1 MSTTVSSPEEL
12 LVWQK
17 AVDLSVAVYRLTEK
31 FPQREIYGI
40 TSQMRRAVVSVPSN
54 IAEGRRRGTRAD
66 FAHFLHM
73 AHGSLAEPDTQL
85 AIAHSLSFCGG
96 SEYEHARSLITE
108 VSKML
113 HAMIKGLR

>member
-1 MSTTVSSPEEL
+1 MNETVSSPEEL

-17 AVDLSVAVYRLTEK
+17 AVDLSVAVYKLTDK
-31 FPQREIYGI
+31 FPRQEIYGI
-40 TSQMRRAVVSVPSN
+40 TSQIRRAVVSVPSN

-66 FAHFLHM
+66 FAHFLHI
-73 AHGSLAEPDTQL
+73 AHGSLAELDTQL
-85 AIAHSLSFCGG
+85 VIAHRLSFCGG
-96 SEYEHARSLITE
+96 GEYEQARSLITE